1 MSTTTGTSTIK
12 TTYSLNLHYKQKVWT
27 FPVDFGCMTF
37 NEEKTKL
44 LFKQN
49 SNKVNNKTPKKKQKF
64 PDDKKGCLNWNT

>member
-37 NEEKTKL
+37 NEEK
-44 LFKQN
+44 
-49 SNKVNNKTPKKKQKF
+49 F
-64 PDDKKGCLNWNT
+64 PDDKKGCLNWNTWSIQKLSEIQKVGEL